1 MKPMQK
7 KHVYLQ
13 NDLYCF
19 IAYHL
24 EIMRTTLRI
33 QSRPTS
39 LLFKQTRDCF
49 LTNLVLT
56 KEKLSVNFFMKDSK
70 EERGV

>member
-1 MKPMQK
+1 
-7 KHVYLQ
+7 
-13 NDLYCF
+13 
-19 IAYHL
+19 
-24 EIMRTTLRI
+24 MRTTLRI